1 MTTGVLPTESSNVA
15 RFVSRRC
22 EEAPGELAVAAP
34 QAGGHASFAQW
45 TWADLEQRS
54 SALARGLR
62 ALGLA
67 AEDRVCVFVRPGLE
81 WIALIHGLFKL
92 GAVPVLID
100 PGMGRRGVLGA
111 IERVRP
117 RALIAVPT
125 VHAARVLQPAAFRSV
140 EIAVTSGWHRL
151 WTSAAL
157 LPLMEQTGEAFAP
170 IPRAA
175 RDPAAILFTSGST
188 GPAKGVCYEH
198 GMFQAQVE
206 MLRATYD
213 FAPGSR
219 DLACFPL
226 FALFGPALG
235 MASVF
240 PEMDF
245 TRPAGCDPSKIAG
258 AIERFQV
265 RSSFGS
271 PAIWRRVIPWC
282 EARSLRLDSLRQ
294 LLIAGAPVEADLVR
308 RARDVIAPGGEV
320 FTPYGATEALPVTH
334 VEGALLAGELGTR
347 ASLGEGTCV
356 GRAVWGVDL
365 RLIRIGDVAIEHW
378 DDELFV
384 QPGEAGEIC
393 VRGDNVTREYAF
405 DPQAT
410 ALAKIRDGDRVWHR
424 MGDLGRF
431 DAQGQLWFLG
441 RKSHRLETASG
452 MLFPVPIENVFRLHA
467 AIGRC
472 AVVGLGQ
479 RGSERPILIV
489 ELSSGKIPR
498 RNKDRER
505 VAAEILQAGAA
516 LSGGASVER
525 VLFKRDFPLDV
536 RHQAKIDRIALKHWA
551 QEQVL

>member
-1 MTTGVLPTESSNVA
+1 MTTAALPPESSNVA
-15 RFVSRRC
+15 RFLSLRG
-22 EEAPGELAVAAP
+22 EASPGALAVAAP
-34 QAGGHASFAQW
+34 DAAGFAQW
-45 TWADLEQRS
+45 TWGELEQKS
-54 SALARGLR
+54 SALARGLGD
-62 ALGLA
+62 LGLA

-111 IERVRP
+111 IERAKP
-117 RALIAVPT
+117 RALIAVPA
-125 VHAARVLQPAAFRSV
+125 VHAARLLRPSAFRSV
-140 EIAVTSGWHRL
+140 EIAVTSGGQRL
-151 WTSAAL
+151 WSAAAL
-157 LPLMEQTGEAFAP
+157 RSLMEQPGDVFAP

-206 MLRATYD
+206 MLRETYD

-235 MASVF
+235 MASIF
-240 PEMDF
+240 PELDF
-245 TRPAGCDPSKIAG
+245 TRPAHCDPSKIAG
-258 AIERFQV
+258 AIDRFQV

-282 EARSLRLDSLRQ
+282 EARSRRLDSLQQ
-294 LLIAGAPVEADLVR
+294 LLIAGAPVEAALVR
-308 RARDVIAPGGEV
+308 RARDVIAPQGEV

-356 GRAVWGVDL
+356 GRAVRGVDL
-365 RLIRIGDVAIEHW
+365 RLIRILDDAIETW

-384 QPGEAGEIC
+384 QPGEPGEIC
-393 VRGDNVTREYAF
+393 VRGYNVTRQYAF

-410 ALAKIRDGDRVWHR
+410 ALAKIPEGERIWHR

-441 RKSHRLETASG
+441 RKSHRLETANG

-467 AIGRC
+467 SIGRC
-472 AVVGLGQ
+472 AVVGLGP
-479 RGSERPILIV
+479 RGSERPVLII
-489 ELSSGKIPR
+489 ELSSSRIPR
-498 RNKDRER
+498 ASKARWGL
-505 VAAEILQAGAA
+505 AAEILQAGAS
-516 LSGGASVER
+516 LSGSATVER

-536 RHQAKIDRIALKHWA
+536 RHQAKIDRVALKHWA
-551 QEQVL
+551 EAQVL